1 MPIGKAKPAEMA
13 MTHRSPWLTIIGI
26 GEDGLVGLPAP
37 ARKALAQAH
46 RIFGGA
52 RHLAMLGD
60 IPAQTTPW
68 PSPPEAA
75 FDEILAHRE
84 VATVILATG
93 DPFHFGIGSL
103 MAARL
108 AAGEYQVFPAPS
120 AFALAAARMGWAQQH
135 CQTLSLHGRP
145 LAAIVPHLQ
154 PGARILALSWDGHTP
169 ERLAALLCARELGKA
184 RLTICE
190 NMGGA
195 REKISVF
202 LADEPPATAFDPLN
216 TIALEIPDTPAPFIP
231 RSAGLPDAFFEHD
244 GQITKRDVRA
254 ITLSALAPLAG
265 QTLWDIGAGSGS
277 VAIEWL
283 LSHPTCRA
291 FAIEAQPARSA
302 RIARNAENLGV
313 PQLQIITAKA
323 PGALSGLP
331 APDAVFIGGGGTAPR
346 LIETAMQALKP
357 NGRLVINAVTLET
370 QARLTQLLGT
380 HGGQCLQIQIAHADP
395 VGRFHGWRA
404 AMPVMQ
410 WRWQKPAPKP
420 STAPAI
426 AIGIG
431 CRSDCTAQ
439 AIVDLVRAAM
449 HSLTPSL
456 AATRAALYTIASKSG
471 HMALREAA
479 ASMGLDLHFLDTDAL
494 AAAMPNVKT
503 RSARVQKLF
512 GVAAIA
518 EAAALAG
525 AGPGAQL
532 CVERIA
538 ANGVTCAIA
547 TLNPEAMP

>member
-1 MPIGKAKPAEMA
+1 MKPL
-13 MTHRSPWLTIIGI
+13 TPWLTIIGI
-26 GEDGLVGLPAP
+26 GEDGLGGLPPP
-37 ARKALAQAH
+37 AHAALAQAQ
-46 RIFGGA
+46 RVFGGA

-60 IPAQTTPW
+60 TPAQTTPW
-68 PSPPEAA
+68 PSPIEAA
-75 FDEILAHRE
+75 FDEILRHRA

-103 MAARL
+103 IAARL
-108 AAGEYQVFPAPS
+108 APGEYQVFPAPS
-120 AFALAAARMGWAQQH
+120 AFALAAARMGWGQQH

-145 LAAIVPHLQ
+145 LAAIVPYLQ

-169 ERLAALLCARELGKA
+169 EKLAALLCARGLGDA
-184 RLTICE
+184 RLTVCE
-190 NMGGA
+190 NMGGT
-195 REKISVF
+195 REKISAF
-202 LADEPPATAFDPLN
+202 RASEPPGSAFDPLN
-216 TIALEIPDTPAPFIP
+216 TIALEIPDAPAPFIP
-231 RSAGLPDAFFEHD
+231 RNPGLPDEFFEHD

-254 ITLSALAPLAG
+254 ITLGALAPLAG

-283 LSHPTCRA
+283 LCDPTCRA
-291 FAIEAQPARSA
+291 FAIEAQAARSA
-302 RIARNAENLGV
+302 RIARNAKHLGV

-323 PGALSGLP
+323 PDALSGLP
-331 APDAVFIGGGGTAPR
+331 TPDAIFIGGGGTAPG
-346 LIETAMQALKP
+346 LIETAMQALRP

-370 QARLTQLLGT
+370 QARLTQLMGA
-380 HGGQCLQIQIAHADP
+380 HGGQCLLIQISHADP

-410 WRWQKPAPKP
+410 WRWQKPAPKA
-420 STAPAI
+420 STAPVI

-431 CRSDCTAQ
+431 CRGDCTAQ

-449 HSLTPSL
+449 HSLAPAL
-456 AATRAALYTIASKSG
+456 AATPAALYTIASKAG
-471 HMALREAA
+471 QPALREAA
-479 ASMGLDLHFLDTDAL
+479 ASMGMDLHFLDTEAL
-494 AAAMPNVKT
+494 AAAMPGVKT
-503 RSARVQKLF
+503 RSSRVQKLF

-532 CVERIA
+532 CLERLA

-547 TLNPEAMP
+547 TLQAGDKP